1 MGEKDG
7 NMVTGNGRIFLLHG
21 NAGSSIMFL
30 YFSKKRKGFW
40 LRVGASAIMLFLAS
54 LLIYPYF
61 VDITNIDNWIWFIFI
76 FALTIVICYFLL

>member
-30 YFSKKRKGFW
+30 YFSKKEKRLLAAGRSQCDYAVFGQFIN
-40 LRVGASAIMLFLAS
+40 LSLF
-54 LLIYPYF
+54 
-61 VDITNIDNWIWFIFI
+61 
-76 FALTIVICYFLL
+76 C